1 MIVAGIG
8 CRKGT
13 SASEIDAVIEAAL
26 AGAGLRRGTLVLIA
40 TSARKYGEAGIAM
53 AAANRGLPLALVT
66 QIDLEAA
73 GARVA
78 SHSQRVF
85 ALSGVSSVAEAAA
98 LAAGGPQSRLIAPR
112 VVLGPA
118 TCALAEMDPAP

>member
-1 MIVAGIG
+1 MALRHASDAMDLGQAMIVAGIG

-40 TSARKYGEAGIAM
+40 TSAREYGEAGIAM
-53 AAANRGLPLALVT
+53 AAANRGLPLALLT
-66 QIDLEAA
+66 HIDPEAG
-73 GARVA
+73 GASVA

-98 LAAGGPQSRLIAPR
+98 LAAGGPQSR
-112 VVLGPA
+112 
-118 TCALAEMDPAP
+118 